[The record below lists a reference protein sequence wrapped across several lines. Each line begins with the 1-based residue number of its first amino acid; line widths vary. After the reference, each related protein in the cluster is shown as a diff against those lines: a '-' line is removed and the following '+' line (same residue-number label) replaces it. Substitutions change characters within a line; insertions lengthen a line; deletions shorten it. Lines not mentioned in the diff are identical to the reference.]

1 MKLIKLNAIP
11 STNDFLKE
19 LSRNQELK
27 NWTTVIANN
36 QTKGKGQMGAVW
48 ESEIGKN
55 LIMSVFIKDILF
67 ENSKK
72 FDLNVAVSLAIIS
85 VLETLN
91 IPNLSI
97 KWPNDI
103 MSDTKKI
110 GGILIENIFKWDKS
124 IESIVGIG
132 LNVNQID
139 FSGLP
144 KASSIG
150 LIMKKNYD
158 LETLLKQI
166 LKKIEANCNL
176 ILNTNFDNSR
186 LNYHNLLFK
195 INVPMVFKRA
205 NNLKFMGIIK
215 SVSENGLLEIQLE
228 DDTIQQF
235 SIKEISMLY

>member
-1 MKLIKLNAIP
+1 MKLIKLDAIP

-55 LIMSVFIKDILF
+55 LIMSVFIKDILS

-85 VLETLN
+85 VLRTLN

-103 MSDTKKI
+103 MSDSKKI

-124 IESIVGIG
+124 IESIIGIG

-186 LNYHNLLFK
+186 LNYYNLLFK
-195 INVPMVFKRA
+195 INVPIVFERA

>member
-55 LIMSVFIKDILF
+55 LIMSVFIKDILS

-85 VLETLN
+85 VLRTLN

-103 MSDTKKI
+103 MSDSKKI

-124 IESIVGIG
+124 IESIIGIG

-186 LNYHNLLFK
+186 LNYYNLLFK
-195 INVPMVFKRA
+195 INVPIVFERA

>member
-1 MKLIKLNAIP
+1 MKLIKLDAIP

-103 MSDTKKI
+103 MSDSKKI
-110 GGILIENIFKWDKS
+110 GGILIENTFKWDKS
-124 IESIVGIG
+124 VESIVGIG
-132 LNVNQID
+132 LNVNQIN
-139 FSGLP
+139 FSDLP
-144 KASSIG
+144 RASSIG
-150 LIMKKNYD
+150 LIMKENYD
-158 LETLLKQI
+158 LESLLKQI
-166 LKKIEANCNL
+166 IKEIIVNSNL
-176 ILNTNFDNSR
+176 ILNTSFDNSR
-186 LNYHNLLFK
+186 ANYQNLLFK
-195 INVPMVFKRA
+195 INVPMAFERA
-205 NNLKFMGIIK
+205 SNLKFMGIIK
-215 SVSENGLLEIQLE
+215 SVSENGLLEILLE
-228 DDTIQQF
+228 DDTIKQF
-235 SIKEISMLY
+235 SIKEILMLY